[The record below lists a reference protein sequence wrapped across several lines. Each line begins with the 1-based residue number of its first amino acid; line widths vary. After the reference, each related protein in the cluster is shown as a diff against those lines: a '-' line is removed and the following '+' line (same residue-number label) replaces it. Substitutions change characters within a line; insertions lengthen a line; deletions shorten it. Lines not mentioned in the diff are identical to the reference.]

1 MKRVV
6 RWWSQHRLISWVV
19 LIALAGSLLTCGVL
33 LNWRFPHLH
42 PDAWT
47 AIAAWVTLLLL
58 GLSAGVAYF
67 QLHDARGL
75 REEEAR
81 PVVVVDLDVDKHP
94 HLIYLYFQ
102 NLGKT
107 TAHNVRLN
115 FTPPLRTTLGDD
127 RVAGFFGHSFPT
139 LPPGKRI
146 ESYLDSA
153 IERLA
158 DGVDLDTSYQATV
171 NYQDR
176 NGHEYQDS
184 YVLDIEVF
192 RGRVYASK
200 KGMEDIANTLED
212 ISKLLGQWNT
222 PFGGIRTI
230 TQSEEDAAQQSQD
243 RMAALKHAHDQLSER
258 LTNRDLDPPA
268 D

>member
-1 MKRVV
+1 MVTCG
-6 RWWSQHRLISWVV
+6 L
-19 LIALAGSLLTCGVL
+19 LLTWL
-33 LNWRFPHLH
+33 FPHLH

-67 QLHDARGL
+67 QLHDARAL

-81 PVVVVDLDVDKHP
+81 PVVVVDLDVDKRP

-102 NLGKT
+102 NLGRT
-107 TAHNVRLN
+107 TAHNVRLSFN
-115 FTPPLRTTLGDD
+115 PPLRTTLGNGF
-127 RVAGFFGHSFPT
+127 VAGFFGHRFPT

-158 DGVDLDTSYQATV
+158 DGVDLDTLYQATV

-176 NGHEYQDS
+176 KGHEYQDS
-184 YVLDIEVF
+184 YVLDMEVF
-192 RGRVYASK
+192 RGRAYASK
-200 KGMEDIANTLED
+200 KDMEDVANTLED
-212 ISKLLGQWNT
+212 ISKLLGRWST
-222 PFGGIRTI
+222 PYGGVRTI
-230 TQSEEDAAQQSQD
+230 TQSEEDAEHEYQD
-243 RMAALKHAHDQLSER
+243 RMAALKLAHEQLSER
-258 LTNRDLDPPA
+258 LRNGDVDPSE
-268 D
+268 